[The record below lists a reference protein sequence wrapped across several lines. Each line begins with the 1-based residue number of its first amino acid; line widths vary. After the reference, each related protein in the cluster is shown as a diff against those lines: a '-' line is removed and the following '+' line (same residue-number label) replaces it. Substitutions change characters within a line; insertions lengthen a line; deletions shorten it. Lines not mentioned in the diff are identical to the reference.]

1 MKKLSLK
8 NNDKRKTIV
17 RKAERKIK
25 IERIESEL
33 NRKIED

>member
-1 MKKLSLK
+1 MKKLS
-8 NNDKRKTIV
+8 NNDKKKTII

-33 NRKIED
+33 NRNIED